1 MKAESSRLKAEKSFP
16 HLYIH
21 VPFCTRRCTYCD
33 FSIAVRREIPVD
45 EYFGA
50 LEREISQW
58 ARPVEQPRTVYLG
71 GGTPSK
77 LGGEG
82 ITTLA
87 AMLGP
92 GAGSDEFTIEANP
105 EDVTVQAVSAWRRAG
120 INRVSIGAQSFNES
134 VLEWMHRT
142 HTAGAIAQAV
152 RNARLGGIDNISI
165 DLIFS
170 LPESSGRDWRD
181 DLEKAI
187 ALEPEHISLY
197 GLTVEE
203 HTPLSRQ
210 ILRGQVAAAPDARYA
225 EEYLLAHE
233 LLGSAG
239 FRFYEVSNAARPGRA
254 AIHNSA
260 YWRHVPY
267 LGLGPSA
274 HSFDGHTR
282 WWNEPA
288 YAKWLELV
296 SEGSSPIMGR
306 ETLTASELEMER
318 LYLGLRRVE
327 GMELDADLAQR
338 VLPKAEEWAKAGWAT
353 LRPSAPPP
361 PPSPQ
366 SPQSPQ
372 SPPSLPS
379 LSLTPLGW
387 LRLDVLVAS
396 I

>member
-1 MKAESSRLKAEKSFP
+1 MAQGSKLKAEKSFQ

-21 VPFCTRRCTYCD
+21 VPFCARRCTYCD

-45 EYFGA
+45 EYLGA
-50 LEREISQW
+50 VEKEFAQSRSGS
-58 ARPVEQPRTVYLG
+58 PVQPRTVYLG

-82 ITTLA
+82 IARLA
-87 AMLGP
+87 ALLGP
-92 GAGSDEFTIEANP
+92 GAGGDEFTIEANP
-105 EDVTVQAVSAWRRAG
+105 EDVSVQAVSAWRRAG

-142 HTAGAIAQAV
+142 HKADAIGQAV

-181 DLEKAI
+181 DLERAI

-233 LLGSAG
+233 LLGAAG
-239 FRFYEVSNAARPGRA
+239 FRFYEVSNAARPGREA
-254 AIHNSA
+254 VHNRA

-274 HSFDGHTR
+274 HSFDGRTR
-282 WWNEPA
+282 WWNEPD
-288 YAKWLELV
+288 YAKWFELV
-296 SEGSSPIMGR
+296 NEGASPIVGH
-306 ETLTASELEMER
+306 ETLTAAEIEMER
-318 LYLGLRRVE
+318 LYLGLRTVE
-327 GMELDADLAQR
+327 GMELDSELAPR
-338 VLPKAEEWAKAGWAT
+338 LLPKAQDWVRAGWAT
-353 LRPSAPPP
+353 LRPSA
-361 PPSPQ
+361 PQ

-372 SPPSLPS
+372 SPPSL
-379 LSLTPLGW
+379 SLTPPGW
-387 LRLDVLVAS
+387 LRLDVLVAY